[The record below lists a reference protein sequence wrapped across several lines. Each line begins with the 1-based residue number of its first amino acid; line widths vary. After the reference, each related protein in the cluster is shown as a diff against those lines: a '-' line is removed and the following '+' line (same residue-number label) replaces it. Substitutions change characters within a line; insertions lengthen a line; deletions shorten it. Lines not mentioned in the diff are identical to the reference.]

1 MDNNLRV
8 RREWEWVLTGGMP
21 FWRWGQ
27 YRKLLHSWYNC
38 SYCFLII
45 FFILHSMVG
54 TNKSHN
60 TGLWLIYHLGFLSRD
75 LVKCVFGWAS
85 RQLSLLLLVSVNK
98 ETALRGTLSHQPLPL
113 LTFLP
118 LFSSANDQTVLWCL
132 SDLMIFRECLS
143 LITFHSFFFS
153 ST

>member
-1 MDNNLRV
+1 MGVSAD
-8 RREWEWVLTGGMP
+8 RRDAFLEIRTVQKVAPLMVQL
-21 FWRWGQ
+21 F
-27 YRKLLHSWYNC
+27 LLLSH
-38 SYCFLII
+38 

-60 TGLWLIYHLGFLSRD
+60 TGLWLIYHLGFLSRG
-75 LVKCVFGWAS
+75 LVLKCVFGWAS

-98 ETALRGTLSHQPLPL
+98 ETALQGTLSHQPLPL